1 VGFLYLADAQKRRQT
16 GSYKNYNNAKDI
28 MKIFSIVVTTLLMSA
43 ALLSG
48 CATGNTSIANESAA
62 SIQQKIVKGKTTKAD
77 LRAAFGEPS
86 ETGINEGKEFW
97 AYQMAQSSGKSYI
110 PFASLVTG
118 SSGISGKYLRISFN
132 KKGVVESYDMT
143 ETKI

>member
-1 VGFLYLADAQKRRQT
+1 M
-16 GSYKNYNNAKDI
+16 KNIHA
-28 MKIFSIVVTTLLMSA
+28 SICALMMA
-43 ALLSG
+43 VAMLTG
-48 CATGNTSIANESAA
+48 CATGNTSISNESAA

-86 ETGINEGKEFW
+86 ETGVNEGKEFW

-132 KKGVVESYDMT
+132 KKGVVESYDLT